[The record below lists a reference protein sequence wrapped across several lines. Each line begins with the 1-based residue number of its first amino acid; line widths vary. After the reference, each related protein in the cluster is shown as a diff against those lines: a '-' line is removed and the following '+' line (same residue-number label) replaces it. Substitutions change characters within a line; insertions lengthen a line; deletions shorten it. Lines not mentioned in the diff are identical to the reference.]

1 MRNPSMPVFRPVIDN
16 TEESVVSI
24 PGGRRVGSIPA
35 CTPNHADRVSLQLAT
50 RQAGVADRQLLVGDL
65 SPGSRV
71 VATLTRVD
79 DLFSAIFII
88 DIPA

>member
-1 MRNPSMPVFRPVIDN
+1 
-16 TEESVVSI
+16 
-24 PGGRRVGSIPA
+24 
-35 CTPNHADRVSLQLAT
+35 LAT
-50 RQAGVADRQLLVGDL
+50 RQAGVADGQLLVGDL